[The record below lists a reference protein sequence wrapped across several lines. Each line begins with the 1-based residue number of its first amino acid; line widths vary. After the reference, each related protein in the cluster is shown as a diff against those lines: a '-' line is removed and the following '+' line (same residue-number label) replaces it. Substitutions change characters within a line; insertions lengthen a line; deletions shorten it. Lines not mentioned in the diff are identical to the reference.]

1 MKAVKSALVSALIM
15 LRVAFGNDNAGG
27 GKQLSQFFK
36 MKKLA
41 IFILFSLNALFLLG
55 QTAGQTYAEEIA
67 QHREEYKLDFLNDT
81 RSPLQEEDLPS
92 LRFFEP
98 DENYRVTCAFERT
111 PDEKPFDLPTY
122 SGITKPYVKYGIL
135 TFELNEKTLQLTV
148 YQSLAL
154 RGMPQYAQYL
164 FLPFRDLT
172 NDETTYGGG
181 RYIDLKMSGLEGN
194 SPTIDFNKCYN
205 PWCHYSDGYNCPI
218 PPSENT
224 LEVAIEA
231 GEKMWAGEK
240 KHK

>member
-1 MKAVKSALVSALIM
+1 
-15 LRVAFGNDNAGG
+15 
-27 GKQLSQFFK
+27 

-41 IFILFSLNALFLLG
+41 AFALFSFHVLFVFG
-55 QTAGQTYAEEIA
+55 QTPATAYAGEINH
-67 QHREEYKLDFLNDT
+67 HREEYKQDFLKND
-81 RSPLQEEDLPS
+81 RSPLQADDLPN
-92 LRFFEP
+92 LRFYEP
-98 DENYRVTCAFERT
+98 DETYRVACTFQRT

-122 SGITKPYVKYGIL
+122 SGITKPYVKYGVL
-135 TFELNEKTLQLTV
+135 TFELKGETRQLAV

-181 RYIDLKMSGLEGN
+181 RYMDLKMSDLEGE
-194 SPTIDFNKCYN
+194 SPVIDFNKCYN

-224 LEVAIEA
+224 LDVAIEA
-231 GEKMWAGEK
+231 GEKMWAGKK